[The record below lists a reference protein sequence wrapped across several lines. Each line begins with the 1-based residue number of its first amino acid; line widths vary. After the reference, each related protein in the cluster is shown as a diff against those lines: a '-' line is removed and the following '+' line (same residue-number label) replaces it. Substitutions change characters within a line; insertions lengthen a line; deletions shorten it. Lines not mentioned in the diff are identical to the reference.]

1 MSRARRL
8 SRSSCCR
15 SSPRSITS
23 GSSSNGRSADGRAG
37 PSAPCDPA
45 LVVDRRAADAAD
57 AAAPLRRRP
66 RGVHRDPA
74 PHARA
79 VVVRRRMVLAEP
91 HPDPVVPALVGGG
104 AREPPRHERDVPV
117 VHHRAGRHVAHRARR
132 DPGGLRI
139 RPAGRPVPT
148 HAASAVPHPER
159 VPKDRALRVARR
171 PLLPDRSHRHVLGH
185 RLPAHDRHDGLHDV
199 DHDGYFSL
207 DRPAPRGGGARR
219 GRLAPPRFLLG
230 RAATR
235 DARDHRRFALQLPR
249 LGRRGAGHVDR
260 RHAALHH
267 DAGASL
273 HAYLELSAA
282 RRRRIQRASRA
293 PLVAPPHRRAALSPQ
308 RVRRRGTR
316 TRLAMAEVDLRGVSK
331 GYKDTTAVD
340 DLSLHIKD
348 REFVALLGP
357 SGCGKTTTLRMLAGF
372 IRPDSGQILIDGK
385 DVTNVPPER
394 RPTAMV
400 FQSYAL
406 WPHMTVAD
414 NIAFGLRL
422 RRLPKTE
429 VEDRTGRMLEVVGL
443 PGVMKRYPSQL
454 SGGQQ
459 QRVALAR
466 ALVLGPKILLLDEPL
481 SNLDAKL
488 RVRMRDEIRRIQQE
502 LQITTVYVTH
512 DQEEAL
518 TMADRIAVM
527 NKGVLQQVG
536 DALDIY
542 DRPATAFVA
551 DFIGS
556 SHLPSGTLRLAG
568 PVAVA
573 QVGEARVP
581 VEADGLPDGAAVT
594 VSARPEDMEVLRA
607 PAPDAFRL
615 EDPRLVNFGAYKR
628 LLGRHPAFGQLEA
641 RVPKAFAL
649 GKEPVYLRFTRAR
662 AFTSD
667 EGDRS

>member
-1 MSRARRL
+1 
-8 SRSSCCR
+8 
-15 SSPRSITS
+15 
-23 GSSSNGRSADGRAG
+23 
-37 PSAPCDPA
+37 
-45 LVVDRRAADAAD
+45 V
-57 AAAPLRRRP
+57 
-66 RGVHRDPA
+66 
-74 PHARA
+74 
-79 VVVRRRMVLAEP
+79 
-91 HPDPVVPALVGGG
+91 
-104 AREPPRHERDVPV
+104 
-117 VHHRAGRHVAHRARR
+117 
-132 DPGGLRI
+132 
-139 RPAGRPVPT
+139 
-148 HAASAVPHPER
+148 
-159 VPKDRALRVARR
+159 
-171 PLLPDRSHRHVLGH
+171 
-185 RLPAHDRHDGLHDV
+185 
-199 DHDGYFSL
+199 
-207 DRPAPRGGGARR
+207 
-219 GRLAPPRFLLG
+219 
-230 RAATR
+230 
-235 DARDHRRFALQLPR
+235 
-249 LGRRGAGHVDR
+249 
-260 RHAALHH
+260 
-267 DAGASL
+267 
-273 HAYLELSAA
+273 
-282 RRRRIQRASRA
+282 
-293 PLVAPPHRRAALSPQ
+293 
-308 RVRRRGTR
+308 
-316 TRLAMAEVDLRGVSK
+316 AEVELRGVSK

-527 NKGVLQQVG
+527 NKGILQQVG

-556 SHLPSGTLRLAG
+556 GHPLAG
-568 PVAVA
+568 TPRPACPPALA
-573 QVGEARVP
+573 QVREARAP
-581 VEADGLPDGAAVT
+581 GAANGPPGGGAGAW
-594 VSARPEDMEVLRA
+594 SAGP
-607 PAPDAFRL
+607 
-615 EDPRLVNFGAYKR
+615 GGHGG
-628 LLGRHPAFGQLEA
+628 LGRPRPGP
-641 RVPKAFAL
+641 VP
-649 GKEPVYLRFTRAR
+649 
-662 AFTSD
+662 
-667 EGDRS
+667 

>member
-1 MSRARRL
+1 
-8 SRSSCCR
+8 
-15 SSPRSITS
+15 
-23 GSSSNGRSADGRAG
+23 
-37 PSAPCDPA
+37 
-45 LVVDRRAADAAD
+45 
-57 AAAPLRRRP
+57 
-66 RGVHRDPA
+66 
-74 PHARA
+74 
-79 VVVRRRMVLAEP
+79 
-91 HPDPVVPALVGGG
+91 
-104 AREPPRHERDVPV
+104 
-117 VHHRAGRHVAHRARR
+117 
-132 DPGGLRI
+132 
-139 RPAGRPVPT
+139 
-148 HAASAVPHPER
+148 
-159 VPKDRALRVARR
+159 
-171 PLLPDRSHRHVLGH
+171 
-185 RLPAHDRHDGLHDV
+185 
-199 DHDGYFSL
+199 
-207 DRPAPRGGGARR
+207 
-219 GRLAPPRFLLG
+219 
-230 RAATR
+230 
-235 DARDHRRFALQLPR
+235 
-249 LGRRGAGHVDR
+249 
-260 RHAALHH
+260 
-267 DAGASL
+267 
-273 HAYLELSAA
+273 
-282 RRRRIQRASRA
+282 
-293 PLVAPPHRRAALSPQ
+293 
-308 RVRRRGTR
+308 
-316 TRLAMAEVDLRGVSK
+316 MAEVDLRGVSK

-372 IRPDSGQILIDGK
+372 IRPDSGQILIDGR
-385 DVTNVPPER
+385 DVTDVPPER

-422 RRLPKTE
+422 RRLPKSE
-429 VEDRTGRMLEVVGL
+429 VDDRTARMLEVVGL
-443 PGVMKRYPSQL
+443 PGVMRRYPSQL

-527 NKGVLQQVG
+527 NKGILQQVG

-556 SHLPSGTLRLAG
+556 SNLLSGTLRLG
-568 PVAVA
+568 GTSAVA

>member
-1 MSRARRL
+1 
-8 SRSSCCR
+8 
-15 SSPRSITS
+15 
-23 GSSSNGRSADGRAG
+23 
-37 PSAPCDPA
+37 
-45 LVVDRRAADAAD
+45 
-57 AAAPLRRRP
+57 
-66 RGVHRDPA
+66 
-74 PHARA
+74 
-79 VVVRRRMVLAEP
+79 
-91 HPDPVVPALVGGG
+91 
-104 AREPPRHERDVPV
+104 
-117 VHHRAGRHVAHRARR
+117 
-132 DPGGLRI
+132 
-139 RPAGRPVPT
+139 
-148 HAASAVPHPER
+148 
-159 VPKDRALRVARR
+159 
-171 PLLPDRSHRHVLGH
+171 
-185 RLPAHDRHDGLHDV
+185 
-199 DHDGYFSL
+199 
-207 DRPAPRGGGARR
+207 
-219 GRLAPPRFLLG
+219 
-230 RAATR
+230 
-235 DARDHRRFALQLPR
+235 
-249 LGRRGAGHVDR
+249 
-260 RHAALHH
+260 
-267 DAGASL
+267 
-273 HAYLELSAA
+273 
-282 RRRRIQRASRA
+282 
-293 PLVAPPHRRAALSPQ
+293 
-308 RVRRRGTR
+308 
-316 TRLAMAEVDLRGVSK
+316 MAEIDVRGVSMR
-331 GYKDTTAVD
+331 YKDTTAVD

-385 DVTNVPPER
+385 DVTDVPPER

-527 NKGVLQQVG
+527 NKGILQQVG

-556 SHLPSGTLRLAG
+556 SNLLSGTLRLGGAS
-568 PVAVA
+568 AFA

-594 VSARPEDMEVLRA
+594 VSARPEDMEVLRT

-662 AFTSD
+662 AFTND

>member
-1 MSRARRL
+1 
-8 SRSSCCR
+8 
-15 SSPRSITS
+15 
-23 GSSSNGRSADGRAG
+23 
-37 PSAPCDPA
+37 
-45 LVVDRRAADAAD
+45 
-57 AAAPLRRRP
+57 
-66 RGVHRDPA
+66 
-74 PHARA
+74 
-79 VVVRRRMVLAEP
+79 
-91 HPDPVVPALVGGG
+91 
-104 AREPPRHERDVPV
+104 
-117 VHHRAGRHVAHRARR
+117 
-132 DPGGLRI
+132 
-139 RPAGRPVPT
+139 
-148 HAASAVPHPER
+148 
-159 VPKDRALRVARR
+159 
-171 PLLPDRSHRHVLGH
+171 
-185 RLPAHDRHDGLHDV
+185 
-199 DHDGYFSL
+199 
-207 DRPAPRGGGARR
+207 
-219 GRLAPPRFLLG
+219 
-230 RAATR
+230 
-235 DARDHRRFALQLPR
+235 
-249 LGRRGAGHVDR
+249 
-260 RHAALHH
+260 
-267 DAGASL
+267 
-273 HAYLELSAA
+273 
-282 RRRRIQRASRA
+282 
-293 PLVAPPHRRAALSPQ
+293 
-308 RVRRRGTR
+308 
-316 TRLAMAEVDLRGVSK
+316 MAEVDLRGVAK
-331 GYKDTTAVD
+331 GYKDTTAVVD
-340 DLSLHIKD
+340 FSLHIKD

-372 IRPDSGQILIDGK
+372 IRPDSGQILIDGR

-429 VEDRTGRMLEVVGL
+429 VQDRTGRMLEVVGL

-556 SHLPSGTLRLAG
+556 SNLLSGTLRRTG

-573 QVGEARVP
+573 QVGEASVP

-594 VSARPEDMEVLRA
+594 VSARPEDMEVLRV
-607 PAPDAFRL
+607 PMPDAFRL
-615 EDPRLVNFGAYKR
+615 EDPRLVNFGSYKR

-649 GKEPVYLRFTRAR
+649 GEEPVYLRFTRAR

-667 EGDRS
+667 EADRS